1 MSINSS
7 RLRPLSTVKQLVL
20 GNKGPR
26 PYRVY
31 FGLFRNLV
39 LNLDLQHQTQVYLG
53 LYERET
59 YKSINNITD
68 TCKWMIDIG
77 SGTGELCLYFLK
89 NSQAEKII
97 GVEPLT
103 SEIDILKSNLLLNQ
117 EQSSKRIIVLA
128 KCVGTANHPNYFSLD
143 DLELEKDK
151 RGFIKIDV
159 EGYEMDVLQS
169 GERLLS
175 SATVDLLVETHS
187 KILEEQCLEWL
198 VSKGYHCKVIMNAWW
213 RVIVPEQRP
222 ILHNRWIWATNAFH
236 GPSR

>member
-20 GNKGPR
+20 GNKGRR

-39 LNLDLQHQTQVYLG
+39 LNLDLQHQLQVYLG

-59 YKSINNITD
+59 FKYIQYISD

-77 SGTGELCLYFLK
+77 AGTGELCLYFLK

-117 EQSSKRIIVLA
+117 EQSSKRMIVLA
-128 KCVGTANHPNYFSLD
+128 KCVGTANYPNYSSLD
-143 DLELEKDK
+143 ALELEKDK

-159 EGYEMDVLQS
+159 
-169 GERLLS
+169 
-175 SATVDLLVETHS
+175 
-187 KILEEQCLEWL
+187 
-198 VSKGYHCKVIMNAWW
+198 
-213 RVIVPEQRP
+213 
-222 ILHNRWIWATNAFH
+222 
-236 GPSR
+236 